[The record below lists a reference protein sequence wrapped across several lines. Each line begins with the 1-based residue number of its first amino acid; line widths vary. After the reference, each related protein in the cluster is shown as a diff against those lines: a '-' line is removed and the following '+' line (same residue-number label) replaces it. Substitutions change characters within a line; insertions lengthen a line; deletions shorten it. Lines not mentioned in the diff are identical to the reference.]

1 MIQSKPRKTAVN
13 HVLVILAWLI
23 LTISGLTLF
32 INENANVIEKNSALI
47 NEAGKIRGGA
57 QRIIKIHL
65 SGKPV
70 AMYLP
75 EIEQSIDI
83 LFAHTRS
90 ANSFYGSYDEQY
102 FTATLGSWEVLVR
115 LIEQDAPQDE
125 ILEQSE
131 IIWYSSNALVAHIEH
146 QTLAYTKRFNLVTA
160 IFFTIVLVLLFVF
173 FVTKHVIRDKI
184 EYGSTHDLLTGLY
197 NRYYF
202 QEALE
207 QNYASSKRTGQGF
220 ALLMC
225 DIDHFKII
233 NDSRG
238 HPAGDRILHELGML
252 LRSVTR
258 TMDTAV
264 RYGGEEFAIL
274 MTTNTTAECEKYAER
289 IRHTVEN
296 HRFRGNIPVTIS
308 IGFCLYRSGMKREQ
322 IIENADKAL
331 YHAKEAGRNCVIDF
345 DSLTV

>member
-131 IIWYSSNALVAHIEH
+131 IIWYSSNALIAHIEH
-146 QTLAYTKRFNLVTA
+146 QTLAYTKRFNLVSA

-173 FVTKHVIRDKI
+173 FVTKHVIRD
-184 EYGSTHDLLTGLY
+184 
-197 NRYYF
+197 
-202 QEALE
+202 
-207 QNYASSKRTGQGF
+207 
-220 ALLMC
+220 
-225 DIDHFKII
+225 
-233 NDSRG
+233 
-238 HPAGDRILHELGML
+238 
-252 LRSVTR
+252 
-258 TMDTAV
+258 
-264 RYGGEEFAIL
+264 
-274 MTTNTTAECEKYAER
+274 
-289 IRHTVEN
+289 
-296 HRFRGNIPVTIS
+296 
-308 IGFCLYRSGMKREQ
+308 
-322 IIENADKAL
+322 
-331 YHAKEAGRNCVIDF
+331 
-345 DSLTV
+345 